1 MIALVD
7 ATNFYASC
15 ETFYNVKYRGKP
27 LVVLSNNDGCVVARS
42 KEAKE
47 LGIPMSEPKFK
58 INHFVKSHG
67 LIICSGNFQL
77 YGELSNRMKSI
88 INRFCDQTESY
99 SVDESFC
106 FLDGYSDIESKMTQ
120 MRDKIFLGLDL
131 ATSVGIAPT
140 KTLSKVANKIVKTF
154 SADLGHVYTI
164 DSQEKIE
171 KALKWL
177 PIGEVWG
184 IGRKYEKRFLNY
196 GVKKAIDFVNLN
208 DNFLKR
214 EMGVFGIRMK
224 KELLGIKHYDISY
237 SEPNKQISTTRTF
250 DSSTDD
256 FEFIS
261 ERIVTFAS
269 ECSRRLRKQQSCCRH
284 VTVYLTTNFF
294 RPDQPQY
301 SKSFTVTLPNP
312 YNSSIEIA
320 KYAKIALEKVYKKG
334 YQYKK
339 AGVILSTF
347 VPENERII
355 SLYDVDLFPKQKPVM
370 DAMDMINKKLGIPK
384 VKLAGM
390 NLDRTWI
397 MKQEFL
403 SSNEVLI
410 LKA

>member
-7 ATNFYASC
+7 ANNFYASC
-15 ETFYNVKYRGKP
+15 ETFYNVKFRGKP

-47 LGIPMSEPKFK
+47 LGIKMSEPKFK
-58 INHFVKSHG
+58 ITHFVKSHG

-88 INRFCDQTESY
+88 INRYCDQVESY
-99 SVDESFC
+99 SVDESFI
-106 FLDGYSDIESKMTQ
+106 FGDGYSDLENRMIE
-120 MRDKIFLGLDL
+120 MRNKIFTGLDL

-171 KALKWL
+171 KALKWF
-177 PIGEVWG
+177 PIGDVWG

-196 GVKKAIDFVNLN
+196 GVKKAIDFVNLP
-208 DNFLKR
+208 DAFLKK
-214 EMGVFGIRMK
+214 EMGVYGIRMK
-224 KELLGIKHYDISY
+224 SELLGNREYDISY
-237 SEPNKQISTTRTF
+237 SEKNKQIATTRTF
-250 DSSTDD
+250 DNSTDD
-256 FEFIS
+256 FDFIT

-269 ECSRRLRKQQSCCRH
+269 ECSRKLRNQQSCCRH
-284 VTVYLTTNFF
+284 ITVFLTTNFF
-294 RPDQPQY
+294 RPDLPQY
-301 SKSFTVTLPNP
+301 SNSFTITLPNP
-312 YNSSIEIA
+312 YNSSIEIS
-320 KYAKIALEKVYKKG
+320 KHAKIALEKVYKKG

-355 SLYDVDLFPKQKPVM
+355 SLYDADLFPKQKPVM
-370 DAMDMINKKLGIPK
+370 DALDSINRKLGIPK

-397 MKQEFL
+397 MKQEHL
-403 SSNEVLI
+403 SSNEVLT